1 MNSGILLPEPSV
13 PGGRGVGSALSA
25 DPAAPRA
32 PTPRLRPG
40 GASREGSIMSS
51 SLTDEIT
58 IPRRPGSA
66 GGLGRDLR
74 LRPAGRVRPDAF

>member
-1 MNSGILLPEPSV
+1 
-13 PGGRGVGSALSA
+13 VGSALSA

-40 GASREGSIMSS
+40 GVSREAGMMSS

-58 IPRRPGSA
+58 TPADPEVHEVSDGICAYVQPDGSEQMVSNQTRPKSA
-66 GGLGRDLR
+66 AQLCYTR
-74 LRPAGRVRPDAF
+74 